1 MFRILIVEDDEVI
14 TKTLQ
19 KQISMWGYEVKN
31 IEDFNNVLIEFNEF
45 NPHLVLMDITLPFFN
60 GYHWCNEIR
69 KTSKVPILFISSAS
83 DNMNIIMAIN
93 MGGDDFIA
101 KPFDLNVLTAK
112 IQAMLRRSY
121 DFSTNQ
127 SILEAHGVTL
137 NLNDTSLIYGNQKI
151 DLTKNEFRIMSTLME
166 NKDKYVSRDEMMQA
180 LWDTDEF
187 IDDNTLTVN
196 VARLRKKLEEA
207 GLEEF
212 IITKKGIG
220 YRIKE

>member
-1 MFRILIVEDDEVI
+1 MFRILIVEDDEII
-14 TKTLQ
+14 TRTLQ
-19 KQISMWGYEVKN
+19 KQISTWGYEVKN
-31 IEDFNNVLIEFNEF
+31 IEDFNNVLIEFNDF

-60 GYHWCNEIR
+60 GYHWCSEIR
-69 KTSKVPILFISSAS
+69 KTSKVPLLFISSAS
-83 DNMNIIMAIN
+83 DNMNIIMAMN

-112 IQAMLRRSY
+112 IQAILRRSY

-127 SILEAHGVTL
+127 SVLEVHGVTL
-137 NLNDTSLIYGNQKI
+137 NLNDTSLIYGDQKI

-212 IITKKGIG
+212 IVTKKGIG

>member
-1 MFRILIVEDDEVI
+1 MKKVFILTTLCLSYIANVEAQVDPYDINDGDNVV
-14 TKTLQ
+14 K
-19 KQISMWGYEVKN
+19 ISNSDVKG
-31 IEDFNNVLIEFNEF
+31 
-45 NPHLVLMDITLPFFN
+45 T
-60 GYHWCNEIR
+60 
-69 KTSKVPILFISSAS
+69 FIPSEGALELTFKKDT

-166 NKDKYVSRDEMMQA
+166 NKDKYVSRD
-180 LWDTDEF
+180 
-187 IDDNTLTVN
+187 
-196 VARLRKKLEEA
+196 
-207 GLEEF
+207 
-212 IITKKGIG
+212 
-220 YRIKE
+220 

>member
-127 SILEAHGVTL
+127 SVLEVHGVTL